1 MKSANLDKGKGLQHI
16 NPSEALIC
24 IVASV
29 PWSKPFH
36 VGLVMLGRP
45 PAPPIPDVGHLEQEA
60 VAVVEPH
67 RRSRHVLVVAR
78 PVPHAGDDHVL
89 QGL

>member
-1 MKSANLDKGKGLQHI
+1 
-16 NPSEALIC
+16 
-24 IVASV
+24 
-29 PWSKPFH
+29 
-36 VGLVMLGRP
+36 MLGRP
-45 PAPPIPDVGHLEQEA
+45 PAPPIPDVGNLEQEA

-67 RRSRHVLVVAR
+67 RRSRDVLVVAR